1 MRLTAPKNVVKV
13 DRLIEPKTI
22 RYKREL
28 IGNIQIYISIKAILA
43 SGSIEKI
50 Y

>member
-1 MRLTAPKNVVKV
+1 MRLIAPKNVVKV

-22 RYKREL
+22 RYEREL
-28 IGNIQIYISIKAILA
+28 MGNIQIHVSVEATPA